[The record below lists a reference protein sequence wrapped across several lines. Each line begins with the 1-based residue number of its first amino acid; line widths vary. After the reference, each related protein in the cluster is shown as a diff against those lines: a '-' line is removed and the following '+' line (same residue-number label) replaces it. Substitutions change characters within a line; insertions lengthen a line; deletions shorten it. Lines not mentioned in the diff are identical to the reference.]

1 MMLRISVDQLPFVE
15 AEINYVGDM
24 KGERPYV
31 DVSDFSRNRLALES
45 HRVRIRD
52 ARPIQKQLSLDS
64 EGFVLAR
71 HRTRLTDLRDEA
83 TVNGAY
89 LAEIQELVKSIAGA
103 SAVIVSE
110 GPVVRFNSP
119 KEQNVVR
126 PARFSHTDY
135 TQRTG
140 RMLLPT
146 SYDRTI
152 SDPERRKRATQD
164 LIAASVAAAGSKRTY
179 RRVLAIQTWRA
190 LSGPPQDV
198 PLALCAA
205 SSVTADDIV
214 EADFVTGLPEHDG
227 ATLEF
232 CLYHPSPKHQWFYFP
247 RLEQDE
253 VILFTGFDFDAHAVG
268 RVLHTAFDDP
278 TCPPDA
284 PPRASIEARTF
295 AFFED

>member
-1 MMLRISVDQLPFVE
+1 MMGGSPVDQLPFVE

-24 KGERPYV
+24 MGERPYV

-45 HRVRIRD
+45 HRVRIHD
-52 ARPIQKQLSLDS
+52 VRPIQNQLSLGA
-64 EGFVLAR
+64 EGFVLAQ
-71 HRTRLTDLRDEA
+71 HRTRLTDLHDEA
-83 TVNGAY
+83 TINGAY
-89 LAEIQELVKSIAGA
+89 LAEIQDLVKSITGA
-103 SAVIVSE
+103 AAVIVSD

-135 TQRTG
+135 TQQTG
-140 RMLLPT
+140 RILLPT

-152 SDPERRKRATQD
+152 SDPEQRKQLTQD
-164 LIAASVAAAGSKRTY
+164 LIAGSIAAVGIKRTY
-179 RRVLAIQTWRA
+179 RRVLAVQTWRA

-205 SSVTADDIV
+205 SSVSAEDIV
-214 EADFVTGLPEHDG
+214 EADFVTGLPEHNG

-232 CLYHPSPKHQWFYFP
+232 CLYRPNPKHQWFYFP
-247 RLEQDE
+247 RLERDE
-253 VILFTGFDFDAHAVG
+253 VIVFTGFDFDAHAVG

-278 TCPPDA
+278 TCAPDV